1 MSVTPADEAVLVDRA
16 AQRDPGAIASLYDLY
31 APKIYSYLY
40 HRLSDPTLAE
50 DLTGQVFLQMI
61 ETVRTEK
68 GWRTS
73 FSGWLFRIAHNL
85 VIDHYRR
92 RTHAN
97 LSDLDDS
104 PNLAAANDDPFA
116 TVVGALDSDELMRA
130 IKELTDEQAHVIT
143 LRFLE
148 GYNVAEVSVL
158 MGKSEGAIKAL
169 QYRAISNLRR
179 IMGESL
185 HDLRRTPPRRSV
197 PASTRTPR
205 NRRSSPEFG
214 PECG

>member
-1 MSVTPADEAVLVDRA
+1 MLVLTVRPPLSVSPTDEAALVDRA

-40 HRLSDPTLAE
+40 HRVSDQTLAE

-61 ETVRTEK
+61 EAVRTER

-85 VIDHYRR
+85 VIDHYRKR
-92 RTHAN
+92 AHAN
-97 LSDLDDS
+97 FTDLDDS
-104 PNLAAANDDPFA
+104 PNIAATNDDPFA
-116 TVVGALDSDELMRA
+116 TAVAVLDSDALLRA
-130 IKELTDEQAHVIT
+130 INELTGEQAQVIT

-148 GYNVAEVSVL
+148 GYNVAEVAEL
-158 MGKSEGAIKAL
+158 MDKSEGAIKAL

-179 IMGESL
+179 IMSGE
-185 HDLRRTPPRRSV
+185 TP
-197 PASTRTPR
+197 
-205 NRRSSPEFG
+205 
-214 PECG
+214 